1 MKENPLNKLYALFCA
16 LSLTTMTAV
25 ASTHTAKQMVQYTIQ
40 KGDTLSSIAHKHHTT
55 ISKVRTTNGLKKG
68 AILKIGKVLK
78 VPANADVL
86 YTKTSDK
93 PIKYVTKKG
102 DTLSAIALK
111 HHTSVTKIRKA
122 NALRKSQ
129 VLKVGKVL
137 QIPQNKTTY
146 RLASAKQPVSD
157 KKIVASL
164 SKLDTISL
172 EKEKKEESQT
182 FSFTDL
188 FKSNENKEEDKCQR
202 ITSLAKT
209 KLGKKYVWGA
219 SGNKNTYDCSS
230 FTKFV
235 YKNIGI
241 DIPRTS
247 IRQSKFG
254 KFVKRSELQK
264 GDLIFF
270 DTSKKRKGYVNHVGI
285 YLGDNK
291 FIHAS
296 SAKKKVVI
304 TSLDKKF
311 YSNRYKGAR
320 RPS

>member
-1 MKENPLNKLYALFCA
+1 
-16 LSLTTMTAV
+16 MTAA
-25 ASTHTAKQMVQYTIQ
+25 ASTHTAKQIVKHTVK
-40 KGDTLSSIAHKHHTT
+40 KGDTLSAIAHKHHTT
-55 ISKVRTTNGLKKG
+55 ISKLRKTNGLKKG
-68 AILKIGKVLK
+68 DVLRVGKVLN
-78 VPANADVL
+78 VPTNAYVP
-86 YTKTSDK
+86 YTKTYEK
-93 PIKYVTKKG
+93 PMKYVTKKG
-102 DTLSAIALK
+102 DTLSAIARK

-122 NALRKSQ
+122 NALQKSQ
-129 VLKVGKVL
+129 ILKIGKVL
-137 QIPQNKTTY
+137 YLPQNKKTNT
-146 RLASAKQPVSD
+146 LAKAKKPASN
-157 KKIVASL
+157 KKLAASL
-164 SKLDTISL
+164 SDLETISL
-172 EKEKKEESQT
+172 EKEKKEEPKK
-182 FSFTDL
+182 FSFMDL
-188 FKSNENKEEDKCQR
+188 FKSKSKKEDKDADKCQR

-219 SGNKNTYDCSS
+219 SGNKNCYDCSS

-254 KFVKRSELQK
+254 KFVKRSELKK

-304 TSLDKKF
+304 TSLDKRF

>member
-1 MKENPLNKLYALFCA
+1 MYRLYALLFA
-16 LSLTTMTAV
+16 LSLTTMTAT
-25 ASTHTAKQMVQYTIQ
+25 ASTHTAKQMVKYTIK

-55 ISKVRTTNGLKKG
+55 IAKVRKTNGLKKG
-68 AILKIGKVLK
+68 AVLRIGKVLN
-78 VPANADVL
+78 VPTNGKVL
-86 YTKTSDK
+86 YTKTSEK
-93 PIKYVTKKG
+93 PVKYVTKKG
-102 DTLSAIALK
+102 DTLSSIALK

-129 VLKVGKVL
+129 ILKIGKVL
-137 QIPQNKTTY
+137 HIPQTQKTY
-146 RLASAKQPVSD
+146 KVVKVKQPTSD
-157 KKIVASL
+157 KKLVASL
-164 SKLDTISL
+164 SRLDTISL
-172 EKEKKEESQT
+172 EKEKKETPKT
-182 FSFTDL
+182 FSFTDI
-188 FKSNENKEEDKCQR
+188 FTNKKDKDDDKCQR

-270 DTSKKRKGYVNHVGI
+270 DTSKKRRGYVNHVGI

>member
-1 MKENPLNKLYALFCA
+1 
-16 LSLTTMTAV
+16 MTAT
-25 ASTHTAKQMVQYTIQ
+25 ASTHTTKQIVTHTVK
-40 KGDTLSSIAHKHHTT
+40 KGDTLSAIAYKHHTT
-55 ISKVRTTNGLKKG
+55 VAKVRKTNGLKKG
-68 AILKIGKVLK
+68 DVIRIGKVLK
-78 VPANADVL
+78 VPTNAYVP
-86 YTKTSDK
+86 YTKTYEK
-93 PIKYVTKKG
+93 PTEYVTKKG
-102 DTLSAIALK
+102 DTLSTIARK

-122 NALRKSQ
+122 NALRKNQ
-129 VLKVGKVL
+129 ILKIGKVL
-137 QIPQNKTTY
+137 YIPQNKKMNT
-146 RLASAKQPVSD
+146 LAKAKKPVSS
-157 KKIVASL
+157 KKLVASF
-164 SKLDTISL
+164 SDLDTISL
-172 EKEKKEESQT
+172 EKGKEEKPKT

-188 FKSNENKEEDKCQR
+188 FKSKKEDKDADKCQR

-247 IRQSKFG
+247 LRQSKFG
-254 KFVKRSELQK
+254 KFVKRSELKK

-296 SAKKKVVI
+296 SAKKKVVV
-304 TSLDKKF
+304 SNLSKF
-311 YSNRYKGAR
+311 YGQRYKGAR

>member
-1 MKENPLNKLYALFCA
+1 
-16 LSLTTMTAV
+16 MTAA
-25 ASTHTAKQMVQYTIQ
+25 ASTHTAKQMVKYTIQ

-55 ISKVRTTNGLKKG
+55 ISKVRKTNGLKKG
-68 AILKIGKVLK
+68 AILRIGKVLK
-78 VPANADVL
+78 VPTNATVL

-129 VLKVGKVL
+129 ILKIGKVL
-137 QIPQNKTTY
+137 QIPQNKKTH
-146 RLASAKQPVSD
+146 RLASAKKPVSD
-157 KKIVASL
+157 KKLTTSIA
-164 SKLDTISL
+164 KLDTIRL
-172 EKEKKEESQT
+172 EKEKREEPKT

-188 FKSNENKEEDKCQR
+188 FKSNTNKDKDADKCQR

-219 SGNKNTYDCSS
+219 SGYKNTYDCSS

-235 YKNIGI
+235 YRNIGI

-264 GDLIFF
+264 GDLVFF

-304 TSLDKKF
+304 TSLNKKF

>member
-1 MKENPLNKLYALFCA
+1 LKKLYALLLA
-16 LSLTTMTAV
+16 LSLTAVTAA
-25 ASTHTAKQMVQYTIQ
+25 ASTHTAKQIVKHTVK
-40 KGDTLSSIAHKHHTT
+40 KGDTLSAIAHKHHTS
-55 ISKVRTTNGLKKG
+55 ISKVRKTNGLKKG
-68 AILKIGKVLK
+68 AILRVGKVLK
-78 VPANADVL
+78 VPTNAYVP
-86 YTKTSDK
+86 YTKTYEK

-102 DTLSAIALK
+102 DTLSAIARK

-129 VLKVGKVL
+129 ILKIGKVL
-137 QIPQNKTTY
+137 YLPQNKKKNT
-146 RLASAKQPVSD
+146 LAKAKRSASN
-157 KKIVASL
+157 KKLATSL

-172 EKEKKEESQT
+172 VKEKKKEPKT

-188 FKSNENKEEDKCQR
+188 FKSKSKKEDKDADKCQR

-219 SGNKNTYDCSS
+219 SGNKNCYDCSS

-254 KFVKRSELQK
+254 KFVKRSELKK

-296 SAKKKVVI
+296 SARKKVVI
-304 TSLDKKF
+304 TSLNKNF

>member
-1 MKENPLNKLYALFCA
+1 
-16 LSLTTMTAV
+16 MTAT
-25 ASTHTAKQMVQYTIQ
+25 ASTHTAKPMVKHTIK

-55 ISKVRTTNGLKKG
+55 ISKVRKINGLKKG
-68 AILKIGKVLK
+68 DILRVGKVLK
-78 VPANADVL
+78 VPTNAYVP
-86 YTKTSDK
+86 YTKTSEK
-93 PIKYVTKKG
+93 PTKYVTKKG
-102 DTLSAIALK
+102 DTLSAIARK

-129 VLKVGKVL
+129 ILKVGKVL
-137 QIPQNKTTY
+137 HIPQNNKTNTY
-146 RLASAKQPVSD
+146 AKVKKSASN
-157 KKIVASL
+157 KKLVASL
-164 SKLDTISL
+164 SDLDTISL
-172 EKEKKEESQT
+172 EKEKREKPKT
-182 FSFTDL
+182 FSFTDI
-188 FKSNENKEEDKCQR
+188 FKSKTDKDSDKCQR

-247 IRQSKFG
+247 LRQSKFG
-254 KFVKRSELQK
+254 KYVKRSELKK

-304 TSLDKKF
+304 TSLDKNF

>member
-1 MKENPLNKLYALFCA
+1 
-16 LSLTTMTAV
+16 MTAA
-25 ASTHTAKQMVQYTIQ
+25 ASTHTAKHMVKYTI
-40 KGDTLSSIAHKHHTT
+40 KRGDTLSSIAHKHHTT
-55 ISKVRTTNGLKKG
+55 ISKVRKTNGLKKG
-68 AILKIGKVLK
+68 DILRIGKVLK
-78 VPANADVL
+78 VPTNAYVS
-86 YTKTSDK
+86 YTKTSEK
-93 PIKYVTKKG
+93 PTKYVTKKG
-102 DTLSAIALK
+102 DTLSSIARK

-129 VLKVGKVL
+129 ILKVGKVL
-137 QIPQNKTTY
+137 HIPQNKKTNTLVKAKKSALNKK
-146 RLASAKQPVSD
+146 LA
-157 KKIVASL
+157 ASL
-164 SKLDTISL
+164 SNLDTISL
-172 EKEKKEESQT
+172 EKGKTEKSKT
-182 FSFTDL
+182 FSFTDI
-188 FKSNENKEEDKCQR
+188 FKSKTDKDSDKCQR

-254 KFVKRSELQK
+254 KYVKRSELKK

-304 TSLDKKF
+304 TSLDKNF

>member
-1 MKENPLNKLYALFCA
+1 VKKLYALLCA
-16 LSLTTMTAV
+16 LSLTSVTAT
-25 ASTHTAKQMVQYTIQ
+25 AAIHPAKQMVSYTIQ
-40 KGDTLSSIAHKHHTT
+40 KGDTLSSIASKHHTT
-55 ISKVRTTNGLKKG
+55 IAKVRKTNGLKKG
-68 AILKIGKVLK
+68 DILRIGKVLK
-78 VPANADVL
+78 VSTDV
-86 YTKTSDK
+86 YATSSN
-93 PIKYVTKKG
+93 PSEEPRKYVIKKG
-102 DTLSAIALK
+102 DTLSSIANK

-122 NALRKSQ
+122 NALRQSQ
-129 VLKVGKVL
+129 ILKVGKIL
-137 QIPQNKTTY
+137 DIPQNNK
-146 RLASAKQPVSD
+146 ANQFAKVNKPVSN
-157 KKIVASL
+157 KKLAASL
-164 SKLDTISL
+164 SKLDTINL
-172 EKEKKEESQT
+172 AKEKREETKT
-182 FSFTDL
+182 FAFTDI
-188 FKSNENKEEDKCQR
+188 FKSGNEKDKDADKCQR

-219 SGNKNTYDCSS
+219 SGYQNTYDCSS

-235 YKNIGI
+235 YRNVGI

-270 DTSKKRKGYVNHVGI
+270 DTSKKCRGYVNHVGI

-304 TSLDKKF
+304 TSLDKNF